1 MPPWTWRMMI
11 NDGHPGKIF
20 KTECTNA
27 KKMSS
32 LYSSNILFFHLR
44 TFKYKNRYFLY
55 WSCGVFIWW
64 VKRLKK
70 NPNSTFR
77 LPYFNEMFFFRFRY
91 IHYIYRRLLSNILF
105 YWNIIESCSKLG
117 SIMEQFFTNSG
128 LLLIGE
134 NILDFLDHED
144 LMTCRIVC
152 RIFKKSL
159 DNIRFWMKKC
169 SRKMRNN
176 TRNTVFQLRNEQIRI
191 EWFNFSKRII
201 GTNHEYNFLK
211 MLMVN

>member
-11 NDGHPGKIF
+11 NDGHPGKNF

-27 KKMSS
+27 KKISS

-70 NPNSTFR
+70 ITIQLFDYLINVFFLFQVHTLH
-77 LPYFNEMFFFRFRY
+77 LPTTLIEYFV
-91 IHYIYRRLLSNILF
+91 LLNIF
-105 YWNIIESCSKLG
+105 ESCSKLG

-144 LMTCRIVC
+144 LMTFRIVC

-176 TRNTVFQLRNEQIRI
+176 TRNTVFQLRNEQIRN
-191 EWFNFSKRII
+191 EWINFSKRII

>member
-1 MPPWTWRMMI
+1 
-11 NDGHPGKIF
+11 
-20 KTECTNA
+20 
-27 KKMSS
+27 
-32 LYSSNILFFHLR
+32 
-44 TFKYKNRYFLY
+44 
-55 WSCGVFIWW
+55 
-64 VKRLKK
+64 
-70 NPNSTFR
+70 
-77 LPYFNEMFFFRFRY
+77 
-91 IHYIYRRLLSNILF
+91 
-105 YWNIIESCSKLG
+105 
-117 SIMEQFFTNSG
+117 MEQLFTNPG
-128 LLLIGE
+128 LFLIGE

-176 TRNTVFQLRNEQIRI
+176 TRNTVFQLRNEQIRN
-191 EWFNFSKRII
+191 EWINFSKRII

>member
-1 MPPWTWRMMI
+1 MNLKNDDQWWTSWQKFLKLNVLMR
-11 NDGHPGKIF
+11 
-20 KTECTNA
+20 
-27 KKMSS
+27 KKC
-32 LYSSNILFFHLR
+32 LLCVYSSNILFFHLR

-70 NPNSTFR
+70 ITIQLFDYLINVFFLFQVHTLH
-77 LPYFNEMFFFRFRY
+77 LPTTLIEYFV
-91 IHYIYRRLLSNILF
+91 LLNIF
-105 YWNIIESCSKLG
+105 ESCSKLG

-176 TRNTVFQLRNEQIRI
+176 TRNTVFQLRNEQIRN
-191 EWFNFSKRII
+191 EWINFSKRII
-201 GTNHEYNFLK
+201 GTNHEYNVLK
-211 MLMVN
+211 TLMVN